1 MNRKG
6 VCCIV
11 LSLAEQDKP
20 IKFNTMTYARFS
32 TMSRQE
38 ALSTLYSRILNNMIT
53 TYHYIKY
60 CADHN
65 HTYRISSDLFPL
77 ITYDKANVSL
87 QDLPDYNRI
96 LASFDSIKKLIQSTN
111 VRVSCHPSEYNVL
124 ASDNDNAVDK
134 TIQQTPFRLILT
146 S

>member
-1 MNRKG
+1 MRKG

-11 LSLAEQDKP
+11 LSLAEQDNP

-32 TMSRQE
+32 AMDRKE
-38 ALSTLYSRILNNMIT
+38 ALSTLSSRILNNMLT

-77 ITYDKANVSL
+77 ITYDKANV
-87 QDLPDYNRI
+87 
-96 LASFDSIKKLIQSTN
+96 KL
-111 VRVSCHPSEYNVL
+111 
-124 ASDNDNAVDK
+124 
-134 TIQQTPFRLILT
+134 
-146 S
+146 